1 MSQVQCHRT
10 AVLLILCKCNHVNIL
25 KLHVVSVWILIAEVW
40 GGGVV
45 TAANWMP
52 DNMVLVDLKI
62 ATDCY
67 FKYNNVE
74 CSDMVKTR
82 SSADDSAES
91 KMVPHN

>member
-1 MSQVQCHRT
+1 M
-10 AVLLILCKCNHVNIL
+10 
-25 KLHVVSVWILIAEVW
+25 
-40 GGGVV
+40 V